1 MSTKPRLIEMNVLK
15 KVIKN
20 NKLDDEGVVDNLFK
34 YTGGGLVYLVKNY
47 NDFILV
53 ILFLFIVL
61 YFRYKLNKNV
71 KKNSNLASKEIKIN
85 YIRNQ
90 DVINN
95 EIVNINDD
103 IKSDHNLDENIL
115 NHIKKE
121 INNIENESLKPINF
135 GNEYS
140 SY

>member
-61 YFRYKLNKNV
+61 YFRYKLNKSI
-71 KKNSNLASKEIKIN
+71 KKSSNLASKEIEIN

-103 IKSDHNLDENIL
+103 IKSDHNLDDNIL

>member
-20 NKLDDEGVVDNLFK
+20 NKLDDEGIVDNLFK
-34 YTGGGLVYLVKNY
+34 YTGGGLVYIVKNY

-61 YFRYKLNKNV
+61 YFRYKLNKSI
-71 KKNSNLASKEIKIN
+71 KKSSNLASKEVEIN

-103 IKSDHNLDENIL
+103 IKSDHNLDDNIL

>member
-61 YFRYKLNKNV
+61 YFRYKLNKSI
-71 KKNSNLASKEIKIN
+71 KKSSNLASKEVEIN